1 MPQFIYHWLCPGNVP
16 DRTDLSG
23 VLLRSFRGFMRC
35 VYLPILAVL
44 SLCTAQTKDDRY
56 RGRLRPA
63 DCEQP
68 KKFPINSLDAFVIE
82 INRRRRLMIDGNQ
95 QNGPSG
101 NGNLP
106 KGENV
111 IEMEWSCDLEE
122 KAIAALNSTVCPTE
136 CPTEPPNAPNG
147 TTGFFDCQ
155 NVSNGR
161 DAMGWWLSEIY
172 ETKMDLLSVE
182 GARVIYRDK
191 NPNYCNLVRYDAH
204 RIGCAESQGVDKK
217 CVFCLTDKPRR
228 RRKEAPSPGNEE
240 RNRRTT
246 SPAKCWGP
254 FVEGLS
260 ALYISGPRRTRFLL
274 LASERNLTSS
284 SLHTPMLALSY
295 QTKMIE
301 RFLQTIPR

>member
-217 CVFCLTDKPRR
+217 CVFCLTDKP
-228 RRKEAPSPGNEE
+228 
-240 RNRRTT
+240 
-246 SPAKCWGP
+246 
-254 FVEGLS
+254 
-260 ALYISGPRRTRFLL
+260 
-274 LASERNLTSS
+274 
-284 SLHTPMLALSY
+284 
-295 QTKMIE
+295 
-301 RFLQTIPR
+301 